1 MKFFQP
7 GHDLYL
13 PAPAV
18 SAADAFARVTHLCVA
33 AHQDDIEIMAHTG
46 IAHCFGRSDR
56 SFAGVVVTNGA
67 GSPRSGVYAGLTDE
81 QMRVVRREEQRAAA
95 AIGRYGACLQL
106 DHPSALVKD
115 GARDEVRA
123 DLRRL
128 FAATRP
134 QCLYLHNP
142 ADKHDTH
149 IAVFHRC
156 LEALRSLPA
165 KDRPAQVIG
174 CEVWRDLD
182 WLGDDRK
189 VALPTT
195 ERPHLAAALLG
206 VFDSQIAGGKRYDL
220 AVQGRRLAHATFHQS
235 HAVDAA
241 NSLTWGVD
249 LTPLV
254 QSDALDPADFITG
267 LIEEFRADVHA
278 RVRRFTAAAR

>member
-13 PAPAV
+13 PNPLASAV
-18 SAADAFARVTHLCVA
+18 DVFASVTHLCVA
-33 AHQDDIEIMAHTG
+33 AHQDDIEIMAHTA
-46 IAHCFGRSDR
+46 IAQCFGRSDL
-56 SFAGVVVTNGA
+56 SFAGVVVTNGS

-81 QMRVVRREEQRAAA
+81 QMQAVRREEQRAAA

-115 GARDEVRA
+115 GTRNEVRA
-123 DLRRL
+123 DLRQL

-156 LEALRSLPA
+156 LEALRALPA
-165 KDRPAQVIG
+165 QDRPAQVIG

-182 WLGDDRK
+182 WLGDNRK
-189 VALPTT
+189 IALPTS

-235 HAVDAA
+235 HAVDAIT
-241 NSLTWGVD
+241 SLTWGVD

-254 QSDALDPADFITG
+254 HSDDLDPADYIAQ

-278 RVRRFTAAAR
+278 RVRRFATPR

>member
-13 PAPAV
+13 PNPAV
-18 SAADAFARVTHLCVA
+18 AAADAFARITHLCVG
-33 AHQDDIEIMAHTG
+33 AHQDDIEIMAHTA
-46 IAHCFGRSDR
+46 IAHCFGRTDR

-81 QMRVVRREEQRAAA
+81 QMRSVRREEQRAAA

-123 DLRRL
+123 DLHQL

-134 QCLYLHNP
+134 QCVYLHNP

-156 LEALRSLPA
+156 LEALRALPA

-182 WLGDDRK
+182 WLGDNRK
-189 VALPTT
+189 IPLPTS

-241 NSLTWGVD
+241 TSLTWGVD
-249 LTPLV
+249 LTPLI
-254 QSDALDPADFITG
+254 QADDLDPADYIAQ

-278 RVRRFTAAAR
+278 RVRRFAAPR

>member
-7 GHDLYL
+7 GHNLYL
-13 PAPAV
+13 PNPLA
-18 SAADAFARVTHLCVA
+18 SAADVFARVTHLCVA
-33 AHQDDIEIMAHTG
+33 AHQDDIEIMAHTA
-46 IAHCFGRSDR
+46 IALCFGRSDL
-56 SFAGVVVTNGA
+56 SFAGVVVTNGS
-67 GSPRSGVYAGLTDE
+67 GSPRSGVYADLIDE
-81 QMRVVRREEQRAAA
+81 QMRAVRREEQRTAA

-115 GARDEVRA
+115 GARDEARA
-123 DLRRL
+123 DLRQL

-134 QCLYLHNP
+134 RCLYLHNP

-156 LEALRSLPA
+156 LEALRALPP

-189 VALPTT
+189 IPLSTT

-235 HAVDAA
+235 HAVDAVT
-241 NSLTWGVD
+241 SLTWGVD

-254 QSDALDPADFITG
+254 HSDDLDPADYIAQ

-278 RVRRFTAAAR
+278 RVRRFAAPR

>member
-13 PAPAV
+13 PNPSVPA
-18 SAADAFARVTHLCVA
+18 AEALARVTHLCVG
-33 AHQDDIEIMAHTG
+33 AHQDDIEIMAHTA
-46 IAHCFGRSDR
+46 IAQCFGRRDL
-56 SFAGVVVTNGA
+56 SFAGVVVTNGS
-67 GSPRSGVYAGLTDE
+67 GSPRSGVYADLTDE
-81 QMRVVRREEQRAAA
+81 QMRAVRREEQRAAA

-123 DLRRL
+123 DLRQL

-156 LEALRSLPA
+156 LEALRALPA
-165 KDRPAQVIG
+165 GDRPAQVIG

-189 VALPTT
+189 IALPTT

-254 QSDALDPADFITG
+254 QSDHLDPADYIAG
-267 LIEEFRADVHA
+267 LIEEFRADVQA
-278 RVRRFTAAAR
+278 RVRRFARPAR